1 MVPIRL
7 KKLIAKKEISS
18 LIQEMIG
25 VVETPI
31 CIEDGDGQLLLGE
44 TGTTSYHNY
53 PIVLSGKE
61 IGWVRGNE
69 KASFIAS
76 TLSYFAKT
84 ELERKSLANETLEK
98 YKEINLLYKISG
110 QLSACLNLQDV
121 GRLVL
126 EEASRLIEATS
137 GSLML
142 LNESNGLFEI
152 IAAFGPES
160 ERKAPIGK
168 GKGVAG
174 DVALTTTAEV
184 INDVWSD
191 SRFIP
196 GEHPIKALIC
206 APLKIQE
213 RVLGV
218 MNISNSQP
226 IQYTAGELK
235 LVTTLASQAAAAI
248 DNVRLHEYKLK
259 EERIKSNL
267 ERYMAPQLVEVI
279 INERGDINL
288 KTGKKEV
295 VMLFSDIRNFTAK
308 CEELDAEKIVE
319 YLNEYFTHM
328 VDAIFQHE
336 GTVNKFVGDMIF
348 SIFGAPAT
356 LICSKKKAIDAAIA
370 MQQRLNKIPVSWI
383 RENFLTGIGISA
395 GEVVVGNIG
404 SPQHVDY
411 TAIGDNVNIGSR
423 LQSIASGGQIL
434 VCNRVYEA
442 TKHQFKFKEIGKV
455 KVKGKKHE
463 IEVYEVLY

>member
-1 MVPIRL
+1 MMPIRL
-7 KKLIAKKEISS
+7 KKLIAKKEVLS
-18 LIQEMIG
+18 LVEEMMSF
-25 VVETPI
+25 VETPI
-31 CIEDGDGQLLLGE
+31 CIEDADGRLLLGQN
-44 TGTTSYHNY
+44 GTTSSHHY

-69 KASFIAS
+69 KASFVAS
-76 TLSYFAKT
+76 TIAYFAKL

-98 YKEINLLYKISG
+98 YKEINLLYQISG
-110 QLSACLNLQDV
+110 KLGACLNFQDV
-121 GRLVL
+121 GKLVL

-142 LNESNGLFEI
+142 INESSGLFEI
-152 IAAFGPES
+152 ISAFGPEA
-160 ERKAPIGK
+160 EHKVPIGR

-174 DVALTTTAEV
+174 RVVLTETAEV
-184 INDVWSD
+184 INDVRSD

-196 GEHPIKALIC
+196 GEQPITALIC
-206 APLKIQE
+206 APLKTQE

-218 MNISNSQP
+218 INISNSNS
-226 IQYTAGELK
+226 IQYTAAELK

-248 DNVRLHEYKLK
+248 DNVRLHDYKLK

-267 ERYMAPQLVEVI
+267 ERYMAPQLVKAI
-279 INERGDINL
+279 INTDGDINL
-288 KTGKKEV
+288 DTRKKDV

-308 CEELDAEKIVE
+308 CEELDPEKIVE

-328 VDAIFQHE
+328 VDAIFKHE
-336 GTVNKFVGDMIF
+336 GTVNKFVGDMIV
-348 SIFGAPAT
+348 SMFGAPAQ
-356 LICSKKKAIDAAIA
+356 LVCSEKKAIEAAIA
-370 MQQRLNKIPVSWI
+370 MQEQLQTIPVPWI
-383 RENFLTGIGISA
+383 RENFLTGIGISS

-423 LQSIASGGQIL
+423 LQSLASGGQIL
-434 VCNRVYEA
+434 VCHRVYEA
-442 TKHQFKFKEIGKV
+442 TKRKFEFKEMGSV